1 MSAEDIHE
9 FMNYSGEDIIHEF
22 MNVIVW
28 PVDVV
33 RWFKCQ
39 WWNDDRR
46 WLWFSFF
53 QNSEGL
59 TRMNQSSSATH
70 GHFLSK
76 LRQKSVNKLDFL
88 SRQNISRPRN
98 DLAYTSRFGLLMDP
112 RLATFKSLDKY
123 PTERNHEKLKSQ
135 FRSCHNHNLYRDFKL

>member
-9 FMNYSGEDIIHEF
+9 FMNYCGEDIIHEF

-39 WWNDDRR
+39 CEMMLDDG
-46 WLWFSFF
+46 SDFF
-53 QNSEGL
+53 LPNSEGL

-88 SRQNISRPRN
+88 SGQNILRPRN

-135 FRSCHNHNLYRDFKL
+135 FRSCHNHNL